1 MIKMSNEP
9 SNALTGT
16 TEQRQDSLDELCHVH
31 YSNLNSLKHKQKIK
45 KSHLRQYLMD
55 SMLD

>member
-1 MIKMSNEP
+1 MSNEP

-16 TEQRQDSLDELCHVH
+16 TEQRQDSLDELCRIH
-31 YSNLNSLKHKQKIK
+31 SFRDLNSLETQAKDKEV
-45 KSHLRQYLMD
+45 HLRQYLMD